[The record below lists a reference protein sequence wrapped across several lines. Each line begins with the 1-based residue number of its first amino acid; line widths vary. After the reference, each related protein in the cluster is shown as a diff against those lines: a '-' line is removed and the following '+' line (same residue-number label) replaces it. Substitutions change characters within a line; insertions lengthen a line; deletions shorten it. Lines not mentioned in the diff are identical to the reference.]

1 MITVKMEDV
10 CITKSAIADLSRLT
24 NEINSRVESL
34 ELMSDKKFMA
44 SLKKAKEQIKKREFA
59 DWNAL

>member
-1 MITVKMEDV
+1 MEDEI
-10 CITKSAIADLSRLT
+10 CINKSAIEDLSRLT
-24 NEINSRVESL
+24 NEINDRVESL

-44 SLKKAKEQIKKREFA
+44 SYRKSKEQIKKRKFA

>member
-1 MITVKMEDV
+1 MEDI
-10 CITKSAIADLSRLT
+10 CITKREIADLSRLT
-24 NEINSRVESL
+24 NEINNRVESL

-59 DWNAL
+59 DWDAL